1 MEKTEVK
8 TKRCSKCGRE
18 LPVSEFNK
26 RARSADGLQS
36 YCREC
41 IQKYNNERPKTW
53 GVTSQ
58 NTNKLNKIYF
68 SEKLAGFTPRELI
81 AELRARGYNGE
92 LTYVQKIKV

>member
-8 TKRCSKCGRE
+8 TKLCTKCGRE

-26 RARSADGLQS
+26 RARSADGLQI

-41 IQKYNNERPKTW
+41 IQKYNKEKYKTLL
-53 GVTSQ
+53 VTSQ
-58 NTNKLNKIYF
+58 NTKKLRKIYF
-68 SEKLAGFTPRELI
+68 SEKLAGFTPIELI

>member
-1 MEKTEVK
+1 METTEVK
-8 TKRCSKCGRE
+8 TKRCPKCGRE
-18 LPVSEFNK
+18 LPVSEFSK
-26 RARSADGLQS
+26 RARSTDGLQI

-41 IQKYNNERPKTW
+41 LKRYNNERHKTG

-81 AELRARGYNGE
+81 AELRSRGYKGE

>member
-1 MEKTEVK
+1 MK
-8 TKRCSKCGRE
+8 
-18 LPVSEFNK
+18 
-26 RARSADGLQS
+26 D
-36 YCREC
+36 
-41 IQKYNNERPKTW
+41 PKLG